1 MHGTIETALKRS
13 IPLFGVCLGLQGL
26 IEDYGGEL
34 QELDYPMQSKQST
47 VSHDGSGI
55 FAGIEETFNAGRYHS
70 LVAKTVPLCL
80 RVTARTEDGK
90 VMAIQ
95 PNSLS
100 IHTVLFHPKSIMSLQ
115 DSAGHT
121 LIRNVVKLVARGCS
135 IKQAS

>member
-47 VSHDGSGI
+47 VSHDGCGI

-100 IHTVLFHPKSIMSLQ
+100 IHTVQFHPKSIMSLQ

>member
-34 QELDYPMQSKQST
+34 QELDYPMQGKQST

-100 IHTVLFHPKSIMSLQ
+100 IHTVQFHPKSIMSLQ

>member
-1 MHGTIETALKRS
+1 MLTDY
-13 IPLFGVCLGLQGL
+13 
-26 IEDYGGEL
+26 EDIGN
-34 QELDYPMQSKQST
+34 
-47 VSHDGSGI
+47 VI
-55 FAGIEETFNAGRYHS
+55 FVGFEETFNAGRYHS

-100 IHTVLFHPKSIMSLQ
+100 IHTVQFHPKSIMSLQ

>member
-1 MHGTIETALKRS
+1 M
-13 IPLFGVCLGLQGL
+13 QGL

-100 IHTVLFHPKSIMSLQ
+100 IHTVQFHPKSIMSLQ

>member
-100 IHTVLFHPKSIMSLQ
+100 IHTVQFYPKSIMSLQ

-121 LIRNVVKLVARGCS
+121 LISNVVKLVARGCS